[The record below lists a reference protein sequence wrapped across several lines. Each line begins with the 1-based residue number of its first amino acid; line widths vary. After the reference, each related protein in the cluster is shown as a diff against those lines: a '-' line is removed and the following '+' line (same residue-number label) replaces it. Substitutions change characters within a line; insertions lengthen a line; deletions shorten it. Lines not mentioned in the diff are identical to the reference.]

1 MFTAHPYTE
10 KKKDPNKDDALH
22 CVYYLGLG
30 PAPPPEPGAA
40 PPRGTLNLNPAVEQF
55 QMLVTNWVNRAD
67 WTLVWQPG
75 MEVHV
80 KHMKRKD
87 VPHWASVVEEVKDDD
102 KVAADPE
109 AAAAARARAAAATK
123 AAEAASAASGAI
135 GVKRKARDDAE
146 DTGEGGASGGAE
158 GGADGGAEGGAEGGA
173 KAPETGEPAAKR
185 IAAEGDDGKPA
196 STSAP
201 SASAPGD
208 IPEASPN
215 GTESAPGDA
224 AQNEDTTVVKAA
236 DEQVEQVEQVD
247 EPPLNDD
254 IDGLDGG
261 DFDGSFG
268 DLPGLGG
275 GDDAAAVRAPRP
287 AVNKLKVSFASVV
300 KKG

>member
-1 MFTAHPYTE
+1 MFTAHPYPE
-10 KKKDPNKDDALH
+10 KKKDPNKDESMH

-67 WTLVWQPG
+67 GTLVWQPG

-158 GGADGGAEGGAEGGA
+158 GGAEGGA

-224 AQNEDTTVVKAA
+224 APNEDTTVVKAA

>member
-1 MFTAHPYTE
+1 MFTAHPYPE

-67 WTLVWQPG
+67 GTLVWQPG

-102 KVAADPE
+102 KVAADPQ

-123 AAEAASAASGAI
+123 AAEAASAASGAV

-146 DTGEGGASGGAE
+146 DTNEGDASA
-158 GGADGGAEGGAEGGA
+158 GAEGGAEGDA
-173 KAPETGEPAAKR
+173 KAPETAPETGEPAAKR
-185 IAAEGDDGKPA
+185 VAAEGDDGKP
-196 STSAP
+196 STAP

-208 IPEASPN
+208 A
-215 GTESAPGDA
+215 APA
-224 AQNEDTTVVKAA
+224 EDTTVVKAA
-236 DEQVEQVEQVD
+236 DEQVD

>member
-1 MFTAHPYTE
+1 MFTAHPYPE
-10 KKKDPNKDDALH
+10 KKKDPNKDESMH

-67 WTLVWQPG
+67 GTLVWQPG

-102 KVAADPE
+102 KVAADPQ

-123 AAEAASAASGAI
+123 AAEAASAASGAV

-146 DTGEGGASGGAE
+146 DTNEGDASA
-158 GGADGGAEGGAEGGA
+158 GAEGGAEGGSEGDA
-173 KAPETGEPAAKR
+173 KAPETAPETGEPAAKR

-224 AQNEDTTVVKAA
+224 APAEDTTVVKAA

-247 EPPLNDD
+247 EPVLNDD

>member
-1 MFTAHPYTE
+1 MFTAHPYPE
-10 KKKDPNKDDALH
+10 KKKDPNKDESMH

-67 WTLVWQPG
+67 GTLVWQPG

-102 KVAADPE
+102 KVAADPQ

-146 DTGEGGASGGAE
+146 DTGEGGESP
-158 GGADGGAEGGAEGGA
+158 GAEGGAEGGA
-173 KAPETGEPAAKR
+173 KAPETAPETGEPAAKR

-224 AQNEDTTVVKAA
+224 APNEDTTVVKAA
-236 DEQVEQVEQVD
+236 DEQVEQVD

>member
-1 MFTAHPYTE
+1 MFTAHPYPE

-67 WTLVWQPG
+67 GTLVWQPG

-102 KVAADPE
+102 KVAADPQ

-123 AAEAASAASGAI
+123 AAEAASAASGAV

-146 DTGEGGASGGAE
+146 DTNEGDASA
-158 GGADGGAEGGAEGGA
+158 GAEGGAEGGA
-173 KAPETGEPAAKR
+173 EEGAEGDAKAPETAPETGEPAAKR
-185 IAAEGDDGKPA
+185 VAAEGDDGKP
-196 STSAP
+196 STAP

-224 AQNEDTTVVKAA
+224 APAEDTTVVKAA
-236 DEQVEQVEQVD
+236 DEQVD

>member
-1 MFTAHPYTE
+1 MFTAHPYPE
-10 KKKDPNKDDALH
+10 KKKDPNKDESMH

-67 WTLVWQPG
+67 GTLVWQPG

-123 AAEAASAASGAI
+123 AAEAASAASGAV

-146 DTGEGGASGGAE
+146 DTN
-158 GGADGGAEGGAEGGA
+158 
-173 KAPETGEPAAKR
+173 
-185 IAAEGDDGKPA
+185 EGDA
-196 STSAP
+196 LSL
-201 SASAPGD
+201 
-208 IPEASPN
+208 IH
-215 GTESAPGDA
+215 
-224 AQNEDTTVVKAA
+224 
-236 DEQVEQVEQVD
+236 
-247 EPPLNDD
+247 
-254 IDGLDGG
+254 I
-261 DFDGSFG
+261 
-268 DLPGLGG
+268 
-275 GDDAAAVRAPRP
+275 
-287 AVNKLKVSFASVV
+287 
-300 KKG
+300 

>member
-1 MFTAHPYTE
+1 MFTAHPYPE
-10 KKKDPNKDDALH
+10 KKKDPNKDESMH

-67 WTLVWQPG
+67 GTLVWQPG

-158 GGADGGAEGGAEGGA
+158 GGASGGAEGGAEGGA

-224 AQNEDTTVVKAA
+224 APNEDTTVVKAA

-287 AVNKLKVSFASVV
+287 AVSKLKVSFASVV

>member
-1 MFTAHPYTE
+1 MFTAHPYPE
-10 KKKDPNKDDALH
+10 KKKDPNKDESMH

-67 WTLVWQPG
+67 GTLVWQPG

-158 GGADGGAEGGAEGGA
+158 GGASGGAEGGAEGGA

-224 AQNEDTTVVKAA
+224 APNEDTTVVKAA
-236 DEQVEQVEQVD
+236 DEQVEQVD